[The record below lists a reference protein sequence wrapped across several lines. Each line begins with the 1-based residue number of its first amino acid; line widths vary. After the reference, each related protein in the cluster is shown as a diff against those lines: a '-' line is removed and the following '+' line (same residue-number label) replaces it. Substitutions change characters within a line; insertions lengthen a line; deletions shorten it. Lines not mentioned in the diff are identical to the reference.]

1 VVEVLPKA
9 KFVGLLSFKSEG
21 PIHVGKAREGNV
33 LYALRL
39 PDGRLL
45 IPASTWKG
53 VFRALAERLAL
64 TMPMDGLEKLAVE
77 MVMPA
82 QRQEEA
88 AERVGRERDLV
99 DEFRAA
105 LEKRSS
111 RVFDPADVEEK
122 LLSLGYSTDPSLI
135 ESLELALVHYLCLY
149 CPVGKLFGNW
159 ARAGAIRFFDAA
171 LASGTQRRPGIG
183 ISRGMGTVQE
193 NALFC
198 VETSEAGLGI
208 PLALA
213 GEVEGRGSTPAK
225 LLASMLEAV
234 GRVGLS
240 VGGRKS
246 VGLGL
251 LSLQEARFHAF
262 EIGEGQ
268 DESGALLANPLKTP
282 PMSLVEFLAWLR
294 AQA

>member
-1 VVEVLPKA
+1 MM
-9 KFVGLLSFKSEG
+9 G
-21 PIHVGKAREGNV
+21 PIDWINSPPRGGA
-33 LYALRL
+33 
-39 PDGRLL
+39 
-45 IPASTWKG
+45 
-53 VFRALAERLAL
+53 FRALAERLAL
-64 TMPMDGLEKLAVE
+64 TMPMDGLEELAVR
-77 MVMPA
+77 MVALA
-82 QRQEEA
+82 QKQEEA
-88 AERVGRERDLV
+88 AERVGEDLV
-99 DEFRAA
+99 EEFRAA

-111 RVFDPADVEEK
+111 RVFNPADVEEK

-159 ARAGAIRFFDAA
+159 ARAGAIRFFDTA
-171 LASGTQRRPGIG
+171 LASGTQRRPGVG
-183 ISRGMGTVQE
+183 ISREMGTVQE

>member
-1 VVEVLPKA
+1 VVEVPPKV
-9 KFVGLLSFKSEG
+9 KFVGLLSFRSEG

-33 LYALRL
+33 LYVLRL

-53 VFRALAERLAL
+53 AFRALAERLAL
-64 TMPMDGLEKLAVE
+64 TMPMSGLEELAVKI
-77 MVMPA
+77 VMPA

-88 AERVGRERDLV
+88 AKGVERDLV

-105 LEKRSS
+105 LEKKSS

-135 ESLELALVHYLCLY
+135 EDPRLALVHYLCLH
-149 CPVGKLFGNW
+149 CPVGRLFGNW
-159 ARAGAIRFFDAA
+159 ARAGGLRFFDTI
-171 LASGTQRRPGIG
+171 LASSAQRRPGVG
-183 ISRGMGTVQE
+183 IDRRTGTVRE
-193 NALFC
+193 DVLYY
-198 VETSEAGLGI
+198 VETSEAGLKV
-208 PLALA
+208 PLVLA
-213 GEVEGRGSTPAK
+213 GELEGRGDTPAR
-225 LLASMLEAV
+225 LLASTLEAV
-234 GRVGLS
+234 EAVGLS

-262 EIGEGQ
+262 ELGVGG
-268 DESGALLANPLKTP
+268 DADGALLANPLRAP
-282 PMSLVEFLAWLR
+282 SMSLKDFAAWLR
-294 AQA
+294 VH